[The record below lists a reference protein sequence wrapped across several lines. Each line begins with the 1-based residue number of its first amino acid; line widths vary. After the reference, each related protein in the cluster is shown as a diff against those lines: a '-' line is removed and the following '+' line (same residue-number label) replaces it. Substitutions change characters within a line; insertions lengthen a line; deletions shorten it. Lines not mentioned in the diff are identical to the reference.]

1 MKFIFFSLC
10 LILTLVCFDG
20 LAQKNKSQLEK
31 EKKEN
36 LKKIDEAQ
44 KILTETELERK
55 ATIGQLKAINR
66 QIQVREALIKS
77 ITEEISLI
85 NVEISDLAIVVK
97 ALQTD
102 LENLKEEY
110 AAMIYGAYKTNRGF
124 NKLTFIFSAETFNQ
138 LFLRLKYL
146 EQYSEARKI
155 QVEQIEKVRDA
166 LTEQKAYLENKK
178 VEQSKLL
185 STKIKENKNLLSLKQ
200 KQSGLVTE
208 LSKREKELRDEL
220 NERKDAVFKLDKL
233 IAEIVKKEIEEST
246 KGASSTIM
254 ALTPEGAKLSS
265 SFEGNK
271 NKLPW
276 PVEAGFVSGKFGK
289 HPHPVLKN
297 IMIENQGID
306 IQTQRNASVK
316 AVFEGKVSAV
326 AFVPGMNSVVI
337 VQHGDYY
344 TLYARLKAVHV
355 KKGQL
360 LKAQDDIGEVF
371 TDAEG
376 ISEVQFQVWKNNSKL
391 DPEKWLYSK

>member
-1 MKFIFFSLC
+1 MKYLVSILLFIC
-10 LILTLVCFDG
+10 LLNSHAGI
-20 LAQKNKSQLEK
+20 AQKNKSQLEK

-44 KILTETELERK
+44 KILTETEIKKK

-66 QIQVREALIKS
+66 QIQVRRALIKAIS
-77 ITEEISLI
+77 QEIKLI
-85 NVEISDLAIVVK
+85 SSEISDLTIVVNS
-97 ALQTD
+97 LQTD

-110 AAMIYGAYKTNRGF
+110 AAMIYSAYKSNQGF
-124 NKLTFIFSAETFNQ
+124 NKLTFIFSASTFNQ

-155 QVEQIEKVRDA
+155 QVEQIEKVRDV
-166 LTEQKAYLENKK
+166 LEQQKVDLEEKK
-178 VEQSKLL
+178 LQQSSLL
-185 STKIKENKNLLSLKQ
+185 SSKIKENKNLISLQAKQ
-200 KQSGLVTE
+200 TGLVTE
-208 LSKREKELRDEL
+208 LSKRQKEIKTEL
-220 NERKDAVFKLDKL
+220 DKNKESVFQLDKL
-233 IAEIVKKEIEEST
+233 IANIVKKEIEAST

-254 ALTPEGAKLSS
+254 ALTPEAAKLSS

-276 PVEAGFVSGKFGK
+276 PVEAGFVSSKFGK
-289 HPHPVLKN
+289 HPHPILKN

-306 IQTQRNASVK
+306 IQTQKNASIK
-316 AVFEGKVSAV
+316 AVFDGKVSAV

-344 TLYARLKAVHV
+344 TLYARLRTVNV

-360 LKAQDDIGEVF
+360 LKAQEDIGEVF
-371 TDAEG
+371 TDNDG
-376 ISEVQFQVWKNNSKL
+376 ISEVQFQVWKNNTKL
-391 DPEKWLYSK
+391 NPEKWLFRK